1 MTVKVT
7 KPSINVREEL
17 ADLKKPTGLAGE
29 AMLRAETP
37 QEQFN
42 LIGAGR
48 RNLII
53 NGDFSVWQRGTSFT
67 GGNTYG
73 SADRWVTYA
82 SGNGL
87 TYSRSTNVPSGSG
100 LAYSMT
106 TSGTP
111 SGEFILS
118 QGIELPAAGIAGV
131 FYKGQQITISYYA
144 KSSVSG
150 DKLRHFMAFR
160 TGSSSSSNQAYFE
173 NNSDQNTLS
182 TEWKKFS
189 NTYTITVDP
198 HSTSLC
204 LAINIRSRNAGNT
217 GSTPAGNISVTGVQ
231 LEVGRIATPF
241 EHRSYGEELALCKR
255 YFQRLE
261 WGAGSMDVVLQD
273 STTGGVYNVSY
284 VTKRADPTIA
294 LPTATRQNNQ
304 ANGVS
309 LLTSGGSYRSSS
321 GTEAIAADRISKDSV
336 RVRFSGFAN
345 SGAIG
350 DATWAYYSSN
360 TGINP
365 YIDIAAEL

>member
-1 MTVKVT
+1 
-7 KPSINVREEL
+7 
-17 ADLKKPTGLAGE
+17 
-29 AMLRAETP
+29 MLRAETP

-67 GGNTYG
+67 GGNAYG

-106 TSGTP
+106 CSGTP
-111 SGEFILS
+111 TGEFLLS
-118 QGIELPAAGIAGV
+118 QGIELPAAGKAGV

-144 KSSVSG
+144 KSTVAG

-160 TGSSSSSNQAYFE
+160 TGSTSSSNQQFFE

-198 HSTSLC
+198 NSANRC
-204 LAINIRSRNAGNT
+204 LTINIRSRNAGNT
-217 GSTPAGNISVTGVQ
+217 GGTPAGNISVTGVQ
-231 LEVGRIATPF
+231 LELGKVATPF
-241 EHRSYGEELALCKR
+241 EHSRSYGEELALCQR
-255 YFQRLE
+255 YYERLVQ
-261 WGAGSMDVVLQD
+261 GGDGYNAICVSVGLGSQYAYGVLD
-273 STTGGVYNVSY
+273 FKT
-284 VTKRADPTIA
+284 TKRAAPTMSYDGDFRLLGAPNINGITTLGEFYNPQINKVRVRA
-294 LPTATRQNNQ
+294 DTGGTNLTNSNAYVFEFSGAT
-304 ANGVS
+304 S
-309 LLTSGGSYRSSS
+309 ISGGY
-321 GTEAIAADRISKDSV
+321 IAAD
-336 RVRFSGFAN
+336 
-345 SGAIG
+345 
-350 DATWAYYSSN
+350 
-360 TGINP
+360 
-365 YIDIAAEL
+365 AEL